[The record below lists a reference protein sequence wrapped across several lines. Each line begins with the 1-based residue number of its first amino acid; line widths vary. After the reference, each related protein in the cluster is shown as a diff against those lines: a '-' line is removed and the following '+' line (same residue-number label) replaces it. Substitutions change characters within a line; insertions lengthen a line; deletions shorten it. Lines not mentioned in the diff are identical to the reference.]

1 MGDNS
6 RVHSLIEDL
15 SKLLLAWSQ
24 SVESAEVAAQLVDLY
39 WRFMTAVHHDLVLNE
54 AQGAA
59 LATASCIPVWEMLH
73 FYSGAFGPLRGSAK
87 AFVVTLLTALY
98 PKTRDRRC
106 LYQHAGCVGG
116 LCFPRVPLS
125 TRLPMSTEV
134 MKWVNNGNNTQPD
147 VYNEVV
153 VFVKN
158 TVSAE
163 ECILSSPSIKG
174 LKSKVKTL
182 VEDVLPRCRFV
193 KNATGGAL
201 LGEGCNDTIVIP
213 LNGEPIVPIQSYA
226 ILRETIWRYL
236 ILSYVYSPDDRST
249 LSNFLTTSTWSQKH
263 VDLEGDLGVT
273 YASIMLPIVHEAAV
287 CASLMPPVAS
297 DVSDNSPLI
306 QPRLLSVLLPQE
318 KTYKGLS
325 NPKEDLTKAFSP
337 DRLTRRRVTITQ
349 TTLSTLR
356 ESLEESIPQEIAFSN
371 ESASC
376 RDCDKLTQLC
386 RSAIFSPIP
395 KGTECRGFSVPFMK
409 RILFDRKRKR
419 EDNFY
424 EGPVL
429 LPIVSSLSDMLED
442 TGVKKSLST
451 LERIVT
457 PSDSI

>member
-15 SKLLLAWSQ
+15 GKLLLAWTHD
-24 SVESAEVAAQLVDLY
+24 VGSAEVATQLVDLY
-39 WRFMTAVHHDLVLNE
+39 WRFMTAVHHDLVLRE

-73 FYSGAFGPLRGSAK
+73 FYSGAFGPLRGSAR

-125 TRLPMSTEV
+125 TRLPMSAEV
-134 MKWVNNGNNTQPD
+134 MKCVNSGNDKQSD
-147 VYNEVV
+147 VYNEIVT
-153 VFVKN
+153 FVKN

-182 VEDVLPRCRFV
+182 VEDVLPRCRLV
-193 KNATGGAL
+193 KDGTEGAL
-201 LGEGCNDTIVIP
+201 LGVGYNDSIIIP
-213 LNGEPIVPIQSYA
+213 LSGKAIVPMKSYDV
-226 ILRETIWRYL
+226 LRETIWRYL
-236 ILSYVYSPDDRST
+236 ILCYVYSPDDRT
-249 LSNFLTTSTWSQKH
+249 VLGNFLTTSTWSQKN
-263 VDLEGDLGVT
+263 VRLEGDLDVT
-273 YASIMLPIVHEAAV
+273 YASIMLPILHEAAV

-306 QPRLLSVLLPQE
+306 QPHLLSVLLPQE
-318 KTYKGLS
+318 KAKRS
-325 NPKEDLTKAFSP
+325 SPNPKDNLTEAFVP
-337 DRLTRRRVTITQ
+337 DRLARRKVAISH
-349 TTLSTLR
+349 TTLSNLR
-356 ESLEESIPQEIAFSN
+356 ELLEESIPQEIAFSD

-386 RSAIFSPIP
+386 RSAIFSPLL
-395 KGTECRGFSVPFMK
+395 KGTECGGFSVPFMK

-419 EDNFY
+419 DDHFY

-429 LPIVSSLSDMLED
+429 LPIVSSLSEMLED
-442 TGVKKSLST
+442 RRMKRSLST
-451 LERIVT
+451 LERIVSA
-457 PSDSI
+457 SD